1 MTFLDDAKYCAAVI
15 HAADKYNKY
24 GINVADEYD
33 YIDTLEEEIK
43 YDVTMSETDE
53 LVLTNRVFF
62 FRHLVIKLCR
72 DELGSDANI
81 ELFNEVSKVY
91 KILGELIIQ
100 CHNRTQER
108 YELMDSLVFRKN
120 QVELML
126 NNTHGSTKLI
136 YTLIYTEI
144 EYIIRKYCKHEFVEK

>member
-24 GINVADEYD
+24 GINVAEEYD

-120 QVELML
+120 QIELML

>member
-24 GINVADEYD
+24 GINVAEEYD

>member
-24 GINVADEYD
+24 GINVAEEYD
-33 YIDTLEEEIK
+33 YIDTMEEEIK

-81 ELFNEVSKVY
+81 ELFNEVRKVY